1 MHEFQLIKK
10 YFSSIV
16 KQNKT
21 ALNLN
26 DDVFFDKKKDLVI
39 SIDTYNE
46 GYHFIDFKYPDLVIN
61 VYIIHNLVYNILLR

>member
-1 MHEFQLIKK
+1 MHEFELIKK
-10 YFSSIV
+10 YFSKLI
-16 KQNKT
+16 KENKS

-46 GYHFIDFKYPDLVIN
+46 GIHFLDFNKPDLSN
-61 VYIIHNLVYNILLR
+61 